1 MDINNELGFNTEKI
15 NDEYFKLGQDFLIEN
30 IMLTSGVTIK
40 EKITNTVSNPILH
53 KKLDEIP
60 IKTNYVVKYITNW
73 NDKLH

>member
-30 IMLTSGVTIK
+30 IMLTSGVTIN

-60 IKTNYVVKYITNW
+60 IKTNYAVKSITNW
-73 NDKLH
+73 NDELH